1 MSDYFL
7 NKIYDSLLA
16 NKAPKTKSTFRTLS
30 ESYSLVCEQDDKQRL
45 KNQDR
50 MAFIIQK
57 MKENPEIINSIY
69 KKLVVVDEPLPKGK
83 KGKEYKEDTF
93 KTNPSYWLQKKFTE
107 PEVDHLA
114 AKGIYKQTLINALLN
129 SQADTNEIEE
139 FLKMYG
145 KVSYI
150 DTNRLLQEGR
160 QPTSNF
166 IKGYG
171 SVSKELIMDVF
182 RYAFGEKAGTRGPG
196 EVSLSL
202 LSPQI
207 TFATKGDLLVSGL
220 PVEVK
225 GQISLGSGGGRLK
238 DSKDSFGEP
247 LLQNEV
253 YKEIPKNLPDRNRFI
268 LPSNMFTANPTPG
281 TRRSGE
287 ASINILDHAQILNK
301 ILPGKNLGDKFMREM
316 ITKTYKF
323 VPSSEYDRLFPGVDN
338 MNRQQAFDAIAR
350 MSFFNYKQELLKK
363 PEPFKHILFITP
375 EESLFFN
382 LDNLEQFIP
391 QFKFSSIDF
400 KDKINGPAVQVSLK

>member
-7 NKIYDSLLA
+7 NKIYDSLLV
-16 NKAPKTKSTFRTLS
+16 NKQSKTKSTFCTLS
-30 ESYSLVCEQDDKQRL
+30 ESYSLVCEQDNKQRL

-50 MAFIIQK
+50 IAFINQK

-69 KKLVVVDEPLPKGK
+69 KRLVVVDEPLPKGK
-83 KGKEYKEDTF
+83 KAKDYKEDTF

-107 PEVDHLA
+107 PEIDHLA
-114 AKGIYKQTLINALLN
+114 AKGIYKQTLINALIN
-129 SQADTNEIEE
+129 SQADTDEIEE

-150 DTNRLLQEGR
+150 DTNRILQEGR

-171 SVSKELIMDVF
+171 TVSKELIMDIF
-182 RYAFGEKAGTRGPG
+182 RYTFGEKAGTRGPG
-196 EVSLSL
+196 EVSLAL

-207 TFATKGDLLVSGL
+207 TFATKGDLLINGV

-253 YKEIPKNLPDRNRFI
+253 YKNIPKDIPDRNKYV
-268 LPSNMFTANPTPG
+268 LPSNMFTANPAPG
-281 TRRSGE
+281 VRRSGE
-287 ASINILDHAQILNK
+287 ASINILDHAQLLNK
-301 ILPGKNLGDKFMREM
+301 LIPGNNIGDKFMREM

-323 VPSSEYDRLFPGVDN
+323 VPSNEYDRLFPGVNN
-338 MNRQQAFDAIAR
+338 MDRQQAFDAIAR
-350 MSFFNYKQELLKK
+350 MSFLNYKQELLKK
-363 PEPFKHILFITP
+363 PEAFKHILFITP
-375 EESLFFN
+375 DESLLFN